1 MEETSMA
8 ARVAAENAIDTA
20 HDELKALEAELDKE
34 RAELATAEAKREQA
48 RKADQLR
55 SDIAEARRKKTEQIA
70 IAEAE
75 GKYGAVGKG
84 IELVETLDGLV
95 IVKKENGIK
104 LRKWQD
110 QHGDN
115 ITSSAVRQLARPNVV
130 HPSLDIFDAW
140 AEERPVI
147 LVNIATAIL
156 KLGGMRLKEL
166 SGK

>member
-1 MEETSMA
+1 MEDTSIA
-8 ARVAAENAIDTA
+8 ARVAVDNATLSA
-20 HDELKALEAELDKE
+20 ADELKALEAELD
-34 RAELATAEAKREQA
+34 AEKAALAAAETKRELERRGA
-48 RKADQLR
+48 QLR
-55 SDIAEARRKKTEQIA
+55 SDIADTRRKKTEQIA

-75 GKYGAVGKG
+75 GKHGAVGKG

-115 ITSSAVRQLARPNVV
+115 VTSSAVRQLARPNVV
-130 HPSLDIFDAW
+130 HPPLEIFDAW
-140 AEERPVI
+140 AEDRPVI
-147 LVNIATAIL
+147 LVNVATAVL
-156 KLGGMRLKEL
+156 KLGGMKLKEL